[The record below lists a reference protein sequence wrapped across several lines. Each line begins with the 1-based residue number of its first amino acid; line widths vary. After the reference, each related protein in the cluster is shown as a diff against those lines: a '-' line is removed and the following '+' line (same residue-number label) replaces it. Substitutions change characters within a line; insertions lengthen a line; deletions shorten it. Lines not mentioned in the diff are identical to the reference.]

1 LAKPDVLVI
10 EPMLP
15 MVTAAL
21 QSAYQVHFHDNPKD
35 PAGLPDAVRPKIRAL
50 ATFGATGAARAVID
64 ALPALEIAACFGVG
78 VDAIDTARCRER
90 GIKVTNTPDVLTDCV
105 ADMGVALLLAVQ
117 RRVVEGDAYV
127 RTGKWLQANMPLTHN
142 MGRRKAGIF
151 GMGRIGQAVARRL
164 IPFGCEIHYSGPRPK
179 PELPYTY
186 HPKLADMARAVDF
199 LLLTCPGGAATRHA
213 VNAEVIAALGPKGTL
228 VNISRGSV
236 VDQKALVAALTSGK
250 LGQAA
255 LDVFE
260 DEPNVPAELM
270 GLTNVVL
277 QPHASSATEET
288 RAAMGQLVVD
298 NIAAHFAGKP
308 LLTPV

>member
-1 LAKPDVLVI
+1 MAKPEVLVI
-10 EPMLP
+10 RPMLP
-15 MVTAAL
+15 SVTAAL
-21 QSAYQVHFHDNPKD
+21 QRDYQVHFHDDPKD
-35 PAGLPDAVRPKIRAL
+35 PAGLPDAVRPGIRAL
-50 ATFGATGAARAVID
+50 ATFGATGAARAVLD

-117 RRVVEGDAYV
+117 RRIVDGHAYV
-127 RTGKWLQANMPLTHN
+127 KTGQWLKANMPLTHN

-164 IPFGCEIHYSGPRPK
+164 APFGCEIHYSGPNRK
-179 PELPYTY
+179 PDLPYTF
-186 HPKLADMARAVDF
+186 HAKLVDIARAVDF

-213 VNAEVIAALGPKGTL
+213 VNAEVIEALGTKGTL

-236 VDQKALVAALTSGK
+236 VDQAALVAALTSGK

-260 DEPNVPAELM
+260 DEPNVPPELM
-270 GLTNVVL
+270 DMPNVVL
-277 QPHASSATEET
+277 QPHAASATEET